1 MRPAIPAALLVAA
14 LLAGCTESD
23 TRAPDSIAAG
33 ASDYAQLCV
42 ACHGPQGRGNGP
54 AAAGMTPPVAD
65 LSLMARKNGGSFP
78 WLRAMEQIDGHTM
91 GASESHMPAYDELRG
106 GPTVMFDAGDGTR
119 PTPARL
125 VGILRYLQTL
135 QR

>member
-1 MRPAIPAALLVAA
+1 
-14 LLAGCTESD
+14 
-23 TRAPDSIAAG
+23 
-33 ASDYAQLCV
+33 
-42 ACHGPQGRGNGP
+42 
-54 AAAGMTPPVAD
+54 MTPPVAD
-65 LSLMARKNGGSFP
+65 LRLMARKNGGSFP

-91 GASESHMPAYDELRG
+91 GASDSHMPAYDELRD

-119 PTPARL
+119 PSHARL